1 MSKRIFLDNAATT
14 PMAPEIIDMIS
25 DMMKTHFANPS
36 SAHSFGRESKI
47 VVENA
52 RKTIAKLLNTAPG
65 TIFFTSGGTE
75 ADNMAIKCGIHDH
88 KITHAITSKL
98 SHHAVLY
105 PLEDLE
111 KEGIIKLSYVNIDKN
126 GVVDLN
132 HLEELLKNNPRT
144 FVSIMHANNEIGTMQ
159 DIRSIGDIC
168 KQYNAIFHSDTV
180 QTIAHFPFDMK
191 ELNVDFMAASAHK
204 FHGPKGVG
212 FVFISEDIQIN
223 PLLRGGG
230 QERNMRAGTENIYG
244 IAALAMAMEMAY
256 ENLEEEIKYIKG
268 IKKHM
273 IEKLQTELDD
283 VQFYGTCLDLD
294 NSLYTVL
301 SCHFPETDIAEMLLF
316 NLDILGVACSGGSAC
331 ASGGSKGSHVLS
343 ALTPDSKRPGIRFS
357 FSKYTTKEDVDFA
370 IQKLKELFAQSLE
383 SAI

>member
-1 MSKRIFLDNAATT
+1 MSTRVFLDNAATT
-14 PMAPEIIDMIS
+14 PMAPEIINMMS
-25 DMMKTHFANPS
+25 EMMKTHFANPS
-36 SAHSFGRESKI
+36 SVHSYGRESKI

-52 RKTIAKLLNTAPG
+52 RKKIASLLNTSPG
-65 TIFFTSGGTE
+65 SIFFTSGGTE

-88 KITHAITSKL
+88 KITHAITSKI

-111 KEGIIKLSYVNIDKN
+111 KEGIIKLSYVNIDEN

-132 HLEELLKNNPRT
+132 HLEELLQNNPRT
-144 FVSIMHANNEIGTMQ
+144 FVSIMHANNEIGTIQ
-159 DIRSIGDIC
+159 DIKAIGDIC
-168 KQYNAIFHSDTV
+168 KEHKAIFHSDTV
-180 QTIAHFPFDMK
+180 QTMAHFPFNMQ
-191 ELNVDFMAASAHK
+191 ELQVDFMAASAHK

-212 FVFISEDIQIN
+212 FVYISDDIKIK

-244 IAALAMAMEMAY
+244 IAALSMAMEMAY
-256 ENLEEEIKYIKG
+256 ENLEEETNYIKG
-268 IKKHM
+268 LKKYM
-273 IEKLQTELDD
+273 MEKLKSEIED
-283 VQFYGTCLDLD
+283 VQFYGKCTDLE

-331 ASGGSKGSHVLS
+331 SSGSSKGSHVL
-343 ALTPDSKRPGIRFS
+343 TEIVPDSKRPGIRFS
-357 FSKYTTKEDVDFA
+357 FSKYNTKEEIDYT
-370 IQKLKELFAQSLE
+370 IEKLKELFS
-383 SAI
+383 

>member
-1 MSKRIFLDNAATT
+1 MSTRVFLDNAATT
-14 PMAPEIIDMIS
+14 PMAPEIINMMS
-25 DMMKTHFANPS
+25 EMMKTHFANPS
-36 SAHSFGRESKI
+36 SVHSYGRESKI

-52 RKTIAKLLNTAPG
+52 RKKIASLLNTSPG
-65 TIFFTSGGTE
+65 SIFFTSGGTE

-111 KEGIIKLSYVNIDKN
+111 KEGIIKLSYVNIDEN

-132 HLEELLKNNPRT
+132 HLEELLQNNPRT
-144 FVSIMHANNEIGTMQ
+144 FVSIMHANNEIGTIQ
-159 DIRSIGDIC
+159 DIKAIGDLC
-168 KQYNAIFHSDTV
+168 KEHKAIFHSDTV
-180 QTIAHFPFDMK
+180 QTMAHFPFNMQ
-191 ELNVDFMAASAHK
+191 ELQVDFMAASAHK

-212 FVFISEDIQIN
+212 FVYISEDIQIK
-223 PLLRGGG
+223 PMLRGGG

-244 IAALAMAMEMAY
+244 IAALSMAMEMAY
-256 ENLEEEIKYIKG
+256 ENLEEETNYIKG
-268 IKKHM
+268 LKKYM
-273 IEKLQTELDD
+273 MEKLKSEIED
-283 VQFYGTCLDLD
+283 VQFYGKCTDLE

-331 ASGGSKGSHVLS
+331 SSGSSKGSHVL
-343 ALTPDSKRPGIRFS
+343 TEIVPDSKRPGIRFS
-357 FSKYTTKEDVDFA
+357 FSKYNTKEEIDYT
-370 IQKLKELFAQSLE
+370 IEKLKELFS
-383 SAI
+383 

>member
-1 MSKRIFLDNAATT
+1 MSTRVFLDNAATT
-14 PMAPEIIDMIS
+14 PMAPEIIDMMS
-25 DMMKTHFANPS
+25 EMMKTHFANPS
-36 SAHSFGRESKI
+36 SVHSYGRESKI

-52 RKTIAKLLNTAPG
+52 RKKIASLLNTSPG
-65 TIFFTSGGTE
+65 SIFFTSGGTE

-111 KEGIIKLSYVNIDKN
+111 KEGIIKLSYVNIDEN

-132 HLEELLKNNPRT
+132 HLEELLQNNPRT
-144 FVSIMHANNEIGTMQ
+144 FVSIMHANNEIGTIQ
-159 DIRSIGDIC
+159 DIKAIGDLC
-168 KQYNAIFHSDTV
+168 KEHKAIFHSDTV
-180 QTIAHFPFDMK
+180 QTMAHFPFNMQ
-191 ELNVDFMAASAHK
+191 ELQVDFMAASAHK

-212 FVFISEDIQIN
+212 FVYISEDIQIK
-223 PLLRGGG
+223 PMLRGGG

-256 ENLEEEIKYIKG
+256 ENLEEETNYIKG
-268 IKKHM
+268 LKKYM
-273 IEKLQTELDD
+273 MEKLKSEIED
-283 VQFYGTCLDLD
+283 VQFYGKCTDLE

-331 ASGGSKGSHVLS
+331 SSGSSKGSHVL
-343 ALTPDSKRPGIRFS
+343 TEIVPDSKRPGIRFS
-357 FSKYTTKEDVDFA
+357 FSKYNTKEEIDYT
-370 IQKLKELFAQSLE
+370 IEKLKELFA
-383 SAI
+383 

>member
-1 MSKRIFLDNAATT
+1 MSTKVFLDNAATT
-14 PMAPEIIDMIS
+14 PMAPEIIDMMS
-25 DMMKTHFANPS
+25 EMMKTHFANPS
-36 SAHSFGRESKI
+36 SVHSYGRESKI

-52 RKTIAKLLNTAPG
+52 RKKIASLLNTSPG
-65 TIFFTSGGTE
+65 SIFFTSGGTE

-88 KITHAITSKL
+88 KITHAITSKI

-111 KEGIIKLSYVNIDKN
+111 KEGIIKLSYVNIDEN

-132 HLEELLKNNPRT
+132 HLEELLQNNPRT
-144 FVSIMHANNEIGTMQ
+144 FVSIMHANNEIGTIQ
-159 DIRSIGDIC
+159 DIKAIGDLC
-168 KQYNAIFHSDTV
+168 KEHKAIFHSDTV
-180 QTIAHFPFDMK
+180 QTMAHFPFNMQ
-191 ELNVDFMAASAHK
+191 ELQVDFMAASAHK

-212 FVFISEDIQIN
+212 FVYISEDIQIK
-223 PLLRGGG
+223 PMLRGGG

-256 ENLEEEIKYIKG
+256 ENLEEETNYIKG
-268 IKKHM
+268 LKKYM
-273 IEKLQTELDD
+273 MEKLKSEIED
-283 VQFYGTCLDLD
+283 VQFYGKCTDLE

-331 ASGGSKGSHVLS
+331 SSGSSKGSHVL
-343 ALTPDSKRPGIRFS
+343 TEIVPDSKRPGIRFS
-357 FSKYTTKEDVDFA
+357 FSKYNTKEEIDYT
-370 IQKLKELFAQSLE
+370 IEKLKELFS
-383 SAI
+383 

>member
-1 MSKRIFLDNAATT
+1 MSTRVFLDNAATT
-14 PMAPEIIDMIS
+14 PMAPEIIDMMS
-25 DMMKTHFANPS
+25 EMMKTHFANPS
-36 SAHSFGRESKI
+36 SVHSYGRESKI

-52 RKTIAKLLNTAPG
+52 RKKIASLLNTSPG
-65 TIFFTSGGTE
+65 SIFFTSGGTE

-111 KEGIIKLSYVNIDKN
+111 KEGIIKLSYVNIDEN

-132 HLEELLKNNPRT
+132 HLEELLQNNPRT
-144 FVSIMHANNEIGTMQ
+144 FVSIMHANNEIGTIQ
-159 DIRSIGDIC
+159 DIKAIGDLC
-168 KQYNAIFHSDTV
+168 KEHKAIFHSDTV
-180 QTIAHFPFDMK
+180 QTMAHFPFNMQ
-191 ELNVDFMAASAHK
+191 ELQVDFMAASAHK

-212 FVFISEDIQIN
+212 FVYISEDIQIK

-244 IAALAMAMEMAY
+244 IAALSMAMEMAY
-256 ENLEEEIKYIKG
+256 ENLEEETNYIKG
-268 IKKHM
+268 LKKYM
-273 IEKLQTELDD
+273 MEKLKSEIED
-283 VQFYGTCLDLD
+283 VQFYGKCTDLE

-331 ASGGSKGSHVLS
+331 SSGSSKGSHVL
-343 ALTPDSKRPGIRFS
+343 TEIVPDSKRPGIRFS
-357 FSKYTTKEDVDFA
+357 FSKYNTKEEIDYT
-370 IQKLKELFAQSLE
+370 IEKLKELFA
-383 SAI
+383 